1 VLINFEFF
9 LTKIWKCEVCKP
21 IFARQLINHN
31 LKTKQMKKVFFA
43 FVAASTIVLA
53 ACNNKPAEST
63 DATAA
68 DTTAVTTA
76 VENTAPAE
84 TAPMDSTAPAA
95 TDSAAKM

>member
-1 VLINFEFF
+1 M
-9 LTKIWKCEVCKP
+9 CKP

-53 ACNNKPAEST
+53 ACNNKPAGET
-63 DATAA
+63 EATV

-76 VENTAPAE
+76 VENTAPVEA
-84 TAPMDSTAPAA
+84 APVDSTAPAA